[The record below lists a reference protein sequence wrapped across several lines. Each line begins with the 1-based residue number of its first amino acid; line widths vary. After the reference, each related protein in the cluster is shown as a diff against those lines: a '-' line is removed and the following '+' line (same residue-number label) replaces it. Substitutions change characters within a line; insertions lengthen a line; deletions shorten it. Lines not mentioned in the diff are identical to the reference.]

1 MAPSNNI
8 VFLDANI
15 WISER
20 LLKSAMGAAF
30 LYSIRQMGG
39 KIGLP
44 YVTEVELIRG
54 AATDGLKAVKSI
66 ETGFTTIQTLT
77 GFRPDYQ
84 LPTGTDFENK
94 AKERVTELSELI
106 SKLDVSLD
114 QYKDALNRVV
124 DGVPPNRTREQ
135 YRDTLLWEVIRQ
147 IASPETEIVLI
158 TRDSDFYQEN
168 KFERGLAK
176 ELAREISEL
185 DGIIS
190 IYPDLES
197 YLLAIKE
204 KIPPFEYDTVAAA
217 ISSFI
222 FEDTRQYAVD
232 RNIGLSSLSEYNMDA
247 FLTERDGYLAITY
260 KLRYHAEDL
269 DGTAQNVQ
277 FVLVTGKCFYHISSG
292 AISDSSLDRIE
303 CVDQSGQRIPAKGTV
318 YIDVGGAYQGVRMI
332 PYSIRRRL
340 ET

>member
-1 MAPSNNI
+1 MAPLINI

-30 LYSIRQMGG
+30 LYSIRRIGG

-44 YVTEVELIRG
+44 DVTEVELIRG

-66 ETGFTTIQTLT
+66 ENGFTIIQTLT

-84 LPTGTDFENK
+84 LPTSADFENK

-106 SKLDVSLD
+106 NKFDISLD
-114 QYKDALNRVV
+114 QYRNAIKRVV
-124 DGVPPNRTREQ
+124 DDVPPNKTREQ
-135 YRDTLLWEVIRQ
+135 YRDTLLWEAIRQ
-147 IASPETEIVLI
+147 ISSPEIEIVFI
-158 TRDSDFYQEN
+158 TKDSDFYQDN
-168 KFERGLAK
+168 KFDRGLAK
-176 ELAREISEL
+176 ELVREIAEL
-185 DGIIS
+185 DGKIS

-204 KIPPFEYDTVAAA
+204 KIPPLDNDNVALA

-222 FEDTRQYAVD
+222 FEDIRQYAVD
-232 RNIGLSSLSEYNMDA
+232 RNIGLSSLAEYNMDA
-247 FLTERDGYLAITY
+247 FLTEREGYLAITY
-260 KLRYHAEDL
+260 ELRYHAEDL

-277 FVLVTGKCFYHISSG
+277 FIQVTGKCFYLLSSS
-292 AISDSSLDRIE
+292 AISDSLLDRIE
-303 CVDQSGQRIPAKGTV
+303 CIDQSGQRIPAKGTV
-318 YIDVGGAYQGVRMI
+318 YIDVGGAIHGVRMI
-332 PYSIRRRL
+332 PYSIRRKI
-340 ET
+340 